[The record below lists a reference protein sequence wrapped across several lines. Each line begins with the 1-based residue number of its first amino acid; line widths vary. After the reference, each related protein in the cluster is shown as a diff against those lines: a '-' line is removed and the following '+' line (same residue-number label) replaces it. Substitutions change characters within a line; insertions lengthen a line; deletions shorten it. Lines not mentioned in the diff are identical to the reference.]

1 MDGMLLEGY
10 RALRESAAWLDLSG
24 RGKIVV
30 RGEDRTRLLHAMTT
44 NDVQELEPG
53 RGCYAFF
60 LDAQGHILGD
70 VNLFCLPDH
79 FLLDTE
85 PETAGRLYAHLDK
98 YIIADDVTLENA
110 GSELA
115 TLAVEGPKAGD
126 VLTALGASAP
136 EAPYGHLPWGARTVA
151 RVNSTGAPGFFV
163 FVRVEEKEELVRNLQ
178 SAGAD
183 FADSE
188 AARVVRLEH
197 GKPRYGDDFTENQL
211 PQETQ
216 LLHGVHFNK
225 GCYLG
230 QEIVERVRSRGHVN
244 RLLVR
249 IEIDGDEPL
258 AASTKLTAE
267 GKDVGFVTSSA
278 WSPALKKV
286 VALAHLRA
294 EHSGPGATVTAGER
308 TVRVLPSQPA
318 PV

>member
-136 EAPYGHLPWGARTVA
+136 EAPYGHLPWGAQTVA
-151 RVNSTGAPGFFV
+151 RVNSTGAPGFFG
-163 FVRVEEKEELVRNLQ
+163 N
-178 SAGAD
+178 
-183 FADSE
+183 
-188 AARVVRLEH
+188 
-197 GKPRYGDDFTENQL
+197 
-211 PQETQ
+211 
-216 LLHGVHFNK
+216 
-225 GCYLG
+225 
-230 QEIVERVRSRGHVN
+230 
-244 RLLVR
+244 
-249 IEIDGDEPL
+249 
-258 AASTKLTAE
+258 
-267 GKDVGFVTSSA
+267 
-278 WSPALKKV
+278 
-286 VALAHLRA
+286 
-294 EHSGPGATVTAGER
+294 
-308 TVRVLPSQPA
+308 
-318 PV
+318 